1 MPHILVVCT
10 ANICRSPVAEAV
22 LRDRLQYRGL
32 LDWTVDSAGTWGLDG
47 RGASQHSITIMAEEG
62 LDLQAHR
69 ARTIT
74 EEILEKANLVICMES
89 GHVEAIK
96 AEFPQHKERVFLLSE
111 MIGHRYSISDPY
123 GGPLENYKRMAKEI
137 TNIIDEGLE
146 RIVALA
152 SMNE

>member
-22 LRDRLQYRGL
+22 LRDRLQRCGL

-47 RGASQHSITIMAEEG
+47 RGASQHSITIMSEAG

-74 EEILEKANLVICMES
+74 EEMLEKANLVICMES

-96 AEFPQHKERVFLLSE
+96 AEFPQYKERVFLLSE
-111 MIGHRYSISDPY
+111 MIGYRYSIGDPY